1 MGEDAGRFFLTQMVE
16 SLDYMHTKRVVHR
29 DLKLENILLDDK
41 LNLHGNGLTNR
52 ITLKFV
58 SGAGVIFLDYFQV
71 HAKIAD
77 MPAPAMGFPL
87 IA

>member
-1 MGEDAGRFFLTQMVE
+1 MNPSRVNVYINGNLIREEDVKGEHQGRT
-16 SLDYMHTKRVVHR
+16 DTKV
-29 DLKLENILLDDK
+29 ILPHDK